1 MFALIVSLHV
11 QPGKREEFLRVMTAN
26 AEASLRDEPGCLRFD
41 VVEQHD
47 ADNRFLLY
55 EVYQDEQA
63 FYEDHRGSEHYA
75 RWREQMP
82 HLIVE
87 GGHSN
92 TFGTAHHFSRQTT
105 PSSG

>member
-11 QPGKREEFLRVMTAN
+11 QPGKREEFLRVIQAN

-41 VVEQHD
+41 IIEQHD
-47 ADNRFLLY
+47 AENRFLLY

-63 FYEDHRGSEHYA
+63 FYEGHRGSAHYA
-75 RWREQMP
+75 RWRERMP
-82 HLIVE
+82 HLLVE

-92 TFGTAHHFSRQTT
+92 AFGTTIHL
-105 PSSG
+105 SSPETAATS